1 MEIEPCNMTCI
12 DTKLKFVNNE
22 KDMGVILDT
31 NQVKKANKLRDSFED
46 RSFLNT
52 PSSSKLFVF
61 LFYSHN
67 EYSVTIRYLLLKKT
81 KI

>member
-1 MEIEPCNMTCI
+1 METEPCNMTCI

-52 PSSSKLFVF
+52 PSSS
-61 LFYSHN
+61 
-67 EYSVTIRYLLLKKT
+67 
-81 KI
+81 